1 MQIDKKYVKR
11 LIRLLN
17 KYCFSAGMRKYLQSH
32 GISRLTAK
40 ERKEIS
46 DASNPKGITFR
57 SYVNCSFKKAQEIII
72 EHRLQVERA
81 IKAGDYVYEPPYE
94 PTYILRLLTDYADNI
109 AWAMLGYDIS
119 AVRNFFLDHKDPT
132 SLEEQN
138 WQSIAISL
146 RQLNG
151 DPHQFALAADLTSF
165 LHVGD
170 ILLRNTEKN
179 QIQVLEVK
187 TGRVNNELLKI
198 LDLEKEE
205 ERDEHLR
212 ALFRNQEKPR
222 ALAQHIIRFA
232 KQAERMRGNEMY
244 WGSAG
249 KERIDVQTG
258 RSVRVTE
265 EDRRAQSWYI
275 AVKDSLSKSTN
286 PEIPVV
292 GIVDGCLFFAY
303 GQRPI
308 REGDLTYI
316 DYVIRQKLQLDS
328 PLPQNNIFNTMSV
341 LGQGMV
347 YPRNWLYA
355 SQLGL
360 RRQQKLLSKEEFLL
374 VFLDIPSLKQ
384 FLKDA
389 GLEFELCNMKKDEQ
403 NFRDPIISRLFGHN
417 KVPAIYK
424 VVNGERKDYRPLGGI
439 WGRIIFGF
447 MPPCELVNIYN
458 YNLKMG
464 LL

>member
-1 MQIDKKYVKR
+1 MQANGV
-11 LIRLLN
+11 
-17 KYCFSAGMRKYLQSH
+17 
-32 GISRLTAK
+32 SRLTAK

-46 DASNPKGITFR
+46 DPGNPKGVAFR
-57 SYVNCSFKKAQEIII
+57 SYVNWSFKKAQEIII
-72 EHRLQVERA
+72 EHRLQAERA
-81 IKAGDYVYEPPYE
+81 IKKGEYVYEPPYE

-119 AVRNFFLDHKDPT
+119 AVRNFFLDYKVPT
-132 SLEEQN
+132 DLEEQN
-138 WQSIAISL
+138 WQSIAVSL
-146 RQLNG
+146 RQLNEN
-151 DPHQFALAADLTSF
+151 PHQFALAADLTSF

-170 ILLRNTEKN
+170 ILLRNTEEN
-179 QIQVLEVK
+179 QIQVLEAK
-187 TGRVNNELLKI
+187 TGRINNELLKI
-198 LDLEKEE
+198 LDLEKDK

-212 ALFRNQEKPR
+212 ILFRNQENPR

-232 KQAERMRGNEMY
+232 KQMERMQSNATY
-244 WGSAG
+244 WRSAG
-249 KERIDVQTG
+249 KERIDMKTG
-258 RSVRVTE
+258 RPVRVTE
-265 EDRRAQSWYI
+265 EDRRAQSWCI
-275 AVKDSLSKSTN
+275 AVKDSLTRSTN
-286 PEIPVV
+286 PEMPVV

-303 GQRPI
+303 GQRPM
-308 REGDLTYI
+308 RGGDLTYI

-328 PLPQNNIFNTMSV
+328 PLPRNNVFNTMSV

-360 RRQQKLLSKEEFLL
+360 RRQQKLLSSEEFLL

-403 NFRDPIISRLFGHN
+403 SFRDPIISRLFGHN

-424 VVNGERKDYRPLGGI
+424 IVNGERKDYRPLGGI
-439 WGRIIFGF
+439 WSRILFGF
-447 MPPCELVNIYN
+447 MPPCELVNMYN
-458 YNLKMG
+458 YHLEMG